1 MVLRVFKL
9 LLNSYY
15 FAFIMWKKL
24 IAFHILYYVFF
35 SPYSM
40 VRHFGLINIYND
52 GKFEFSLSSMF
63 LRFSSMT
70 PETSEELWNR
80 ESGSPIDLALVLRR
94 HVHWISIVS
103 LMLTWK
109 LCLDWDTDEATSVNL
124 HKFHFDIIWLHP
136 KSKYRKWICHLIW
149 DKWLG

>member
-1 MVLRVFKL
+1 MNEMLYWQGNNDQFDFRMVLSVFNI

-24 IAFHILYYVFF
+24 SAFHILYYIFF
-35 SPYSM
+35 SYFM
-40 VRHFGLINIYND
+40 VRNFASVNIYND
-52 GKFEFSLSSMF
+52 GKFEFFLISMF

-80 ESGSPIDLALVLRR
+80 EYSSPIDLALVLRR

-109 LCLDWDTDEATSVNL
+109 LCLDWDTDEATLVQ
-124 HKFHFDIIWLHP
+124 P
-136 KSKYRKWICHLIW
+136 A
-149 DKWLG
+149 